1 MRGAK
6 IALVAAGVLVAW
18 FVVSMVI
25 GLVIDLLIFA
35 AVAGAA
41 VLGVK
46 LYVSSK
52 RVSGRRAD
60 SAIEDDDHSQQMRH
74 AVHRYTQSV
83 EDELDRLKRQ
93 MSS

>member
-6 IALVAAGVLVAW
+6 IALIAVGVIVAW
-18 FVVSMVI
+18 FMFSMVI

-60 SAIEDDDHSQQMRH
+60 STIGDDDHSQRIRH
-74 AVHRYTQSV
+74 AVHRYTPSV
-83 EDELDRLKRQ
+83 DDELDRLKSQ
-93 MSS
+93 MGS

>member
-6 IALVAAGVLVAW
+6 IALIAAGVIAAW
-18 FVVSMVI
+18 FAVSIVI

-35 AVAGAA
+35 AVAAAA

-52 RVSGRRAD
+52 RVSNRRAD
-60 SAIEDDDHSQQMRH
+60 SAIGDDDHSQRMRH

-83 EDELDRLKRQ
+83 DDELDRLKRQ
-93 MSS
+93 MGS

>member
-6 IALVAAGVLVAW
+6 IALIAVGVIVAW
-18 FVVSMVI
+18 FMVSMVI
-25 GLVIDLLIFA
+25 GLVIDLVIFA

-41 VLGVK
+41 VLAIK
-46 LYVSSK
+46 LYVSGK

-60 SAIEDDDHSQQMRH
+60 SAIGDDDSQRMRH

-93 MSS
+93 MGS

>member
-6 IALVAAGVLVAW
+6 IALIAVGVIAAW

-25 GLVIDLLIFA
+25 GLVMDLLIVA
-35 AVAGAA
+35 AVAGVA

-52 RVSGRRAD
+52 RVSSRRAD
-60 SAIEDDDHSQQMRH
+60 SAIGDDDSQRMRH

-93 MSS
+93 MGS